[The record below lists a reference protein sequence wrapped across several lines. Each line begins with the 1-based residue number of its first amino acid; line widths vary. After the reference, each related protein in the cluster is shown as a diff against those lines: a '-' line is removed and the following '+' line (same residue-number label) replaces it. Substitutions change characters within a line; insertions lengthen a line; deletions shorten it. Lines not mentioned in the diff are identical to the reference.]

1 MESEAGIESTLD
13 SQHPVT
19 QDQSILSRND
29 IGESSRLVKGRVRGM
44 KNFGFTMKL
53 YLVCEKNDSGL
64 LTELSSNFSTKL
76 SFEIGDLSE
85 LKGANIK
92 ATQEEMLR
100 TGEEEELTLPD
111 LQYLHNEQ
119 CGRVKGLLKSFK
131 NLFMTR
137 MD

>member
-1 MESEAGIESTLD
+1 MREEWFGIIDRTF
-13 SQHPVT
+13 
-19 QDQSILSRND
+19 I
-29 IGESSRLVKGRVRGM
+29 
-44 KNFGFTMKL
+44 
-53 YLVCEKNDSGL
+53 
-64 LTELSSNFSTKL
+64 NFSTKI

>member
-44 KNFGFTMKL
+44 KKFGFTMKL

-76 SFEIGDLSE
+76 LYEIGDLSE
-85 LKGANIK
+85 LRGANIE

-100 TGEEEELTLPD
+100 TGEEE
-111 LQYLHNEQ
+111 
-119 CGRVKGLLKSFK
+119 
-131 NLFMTR
+131 
-137 MD
+137 

>member
-1 MESEAGIESTLD
+1 
-13 SQHPVT
+13 
-19 QDQSILSRND
+19 
-29 IGESSRLVKGRVRGM
+29 M
-44 KNFGFTMKL
+44 KKFDFTMKL

-85 LKGANIK
+85 LKGANIE

-119 CGRVKGLLKSFK
+119 CGGVKGLLKSFK

>member
-1 MESEAGIESTLD
+1 
-13 SQHPVT
+13 
-19 QDQSILSRND
+19 
-29 IGESSRLVKGRVRGM
+29 M
-44 KNFGFTMKL
+44 KKFGFTMKL

-85 LKGANIK
+85 LKGANIE

-119 CGRVKGLLKSFK
+119 CERVKGLLKSFK

-137 MD
+137 ID